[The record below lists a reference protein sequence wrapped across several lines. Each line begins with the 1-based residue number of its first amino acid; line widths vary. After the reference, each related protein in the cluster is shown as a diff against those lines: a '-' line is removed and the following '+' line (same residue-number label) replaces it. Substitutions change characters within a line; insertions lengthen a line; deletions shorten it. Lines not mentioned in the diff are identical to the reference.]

1 MTMADSSSRKTL
13 GDFELVKE
21 LGSGGMGTVWEAV
34 QTSLGRRV
42 ALKLLAP
49 LGLSPL
55 VPFQEPRRP
64 VVEPRGLEPL
74 TSTLPVLRSPN

>member
-1 MTMADSSSRKTL
+1 VSESSKPRRL

-42 ALKLLAP
+42 ALKLLAEA
-49 LGLSPL
+49 
-55 VPFQEPRRP
+55 QK
-64 VVEPRGLEPL
+64 
-74 TSTLPVLRSPN
+74 

>member
-1 MTMADSSSRKTL
+1 MSESSKPRRL
-13 GDFELVKE
+13 GDFEFVKE

-49 LGLSPL
+49 HISMSPTAL
-55 VPFQEPRRP
+55 QRFQREA
-64 VVEPRGLEPL
+64 EAQK
-74 TSTLPVLRSPN
+74 